1 MASLGQL
8 TQNTFINSA
17 FGSCRIPML
26 FISHAAVA
34 FWHKTFVWVCLKWL
48 HKISSPNKAP
58 LSSKTLMYKK
68 DISNAKCPPVVSLPK
83 IASHPDLDGSVFNKK
98 LRFGIYIG
106 TN

>member
-1 MASLGQL
+1 
-8 TQNTFINSA
+8 
-17 FGSCRIPML
+17 
-26 FISHAAVA
+26 
-34 FWHKTFVWVCLKWL
+34 
-48 HKISSPNKAP
+48 
-58 LSSKTLMYKK
+58 MYKK